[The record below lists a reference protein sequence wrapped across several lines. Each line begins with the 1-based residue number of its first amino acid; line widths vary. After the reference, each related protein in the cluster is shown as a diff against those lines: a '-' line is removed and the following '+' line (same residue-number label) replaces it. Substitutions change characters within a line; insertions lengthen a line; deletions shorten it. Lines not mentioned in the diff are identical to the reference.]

1 MYSSITPRRKR
12 SSFGV
17 CVLTVMP
24 GEHGVVH
31 EAGVPLR
38 PSISTKH
45 KRHEPNGSSESVAH
59 NFGTSTPASAAARM
73 TEVPSATEIFT
84 PSIVTSTAVC
94 SPLRLLG
101 FGAGVPKS

>member
-1 MYSSITPRRKR
+1 
-12 SSFGV
+12 
-17 CVLTVMP
+17 MP

-84 PSIVTSTAVC
+84 PSIVTSTVVC

-101 FGAGVPKS
+101 FGAGVPRS